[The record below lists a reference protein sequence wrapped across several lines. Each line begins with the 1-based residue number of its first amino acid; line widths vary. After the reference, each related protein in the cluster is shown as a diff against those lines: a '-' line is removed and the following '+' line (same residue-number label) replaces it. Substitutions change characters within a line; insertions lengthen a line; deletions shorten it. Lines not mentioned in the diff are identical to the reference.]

1 MAGWPRAG
9 KKRNHRAKAAAYS
22 RGDVMTGAGRVSVIR
37 VLPGAGSNFT
47 IASAASQSLPNSYCT
62 HIGRQTLR
70 AAPLFPIG
78 IRGATP
84 PPAG

>member
-1 MAGWPRAG
+1 
-9 KKRNHRAKAAAYS
+9 
-22 RGDVMTGAGRVSVIR
+22 MTGAGRVSVIR
-37 VLPGAGSNFT
+37 VDDLGHVLPSAGSYFT

-62 HIGRQTLR
+62 HIGRQTLL